1 MHKNIVALI
10 SICFVFVITLGC
22 SSYGRN
28 HREGEA
34 SNYILNGDLVSS
46 GYEIADFLLSQS
58 KVKISQNDPILVAT
72 FVNIN
77 NLQESSTFGRMLAEY
92 VSSRLSQRGYKV
104 IDMRLRTN
112 SVFIEEG
119 KGEFL
124 LSRDLRE
131 VSKKHNAAAVVVGT
145 YGESVNGVYVS
156 VRIINPSDSTIISS
170 CDYGLMMGDRAIS
183 TLTRAK

>member
-1 MHKNIVALI
+1 MKKPSFVLI
-10 SICFVFVITLGC
+10 SIVFVFSIIIGC
-22 SSYGRN
+22 ALTPGSNMREPSSY
-28 HREGEA
+28 
-34 SNYILNGDLVSS
+34 ILTGDLVSS
-46 GYEIADFLLSQS
+46 SYEMTDFLLSRT
-58 KVKISQNDPILVAT
+58 KVKISQSDPILVAS

-77 NLQESSTFGRMLAEY
+77 NLQESSTLGRMLAEN
-92 VSSRLSQRGYKV
+92 VSSRLSQRGYRI

-112 SVFIEEG
+112 SVFMEEG

-156 VRIINPSDSTIISS
+156 LRIINPSDSTIISS
-170 CDYGLMMGDRAIS
+170 CDFGLSLGDRAVS